1 MTKRLTDAEIE
12 ALPGLMWNGDYWKIE
27 DADLHPLVRTIESA
41 VLERS
46 KQAEP
51 VIAYIVE
58 GFEGNTV
65 IAKHLSFEPQQAK
78 DTASV
83 FSQHYPTVSTRA
95 LYTTTPGPV
104 NQQLLEA
111 LKRMLIDGNCP
122 DYNYRTLA
130 EEQARAAIAAAE
142 RGEA

>member
-46 KQAEP
+46 KAEP

-95 LYTTTPGPV
+95 LYAAPQPAQV

-111 LKRMLIDGNCP
+111 LKLAVKQNEHDMLMTGDELRKCS
-122 DYNYRTLA
+122 
-130 EEQARAAIAAAE
+130 AAIAAAQE
-142 RGEA
+142 VKK

>member
-1 MTKRLTDAEIE
+1 MTKRLTDAEIIGIADQTRTAGLSE
-12 ALPGLMWNGDYWKIE
+12 YILPISF
-27 DADLHPLVRTIESA
+27 ARAIESA

-95 LYTTTPGPV
+95 LYAAPQPAQV

-111 LKRMLIDGNCP
+111 LKLAVKQNEHDMLMTGDELRKCS
-122 DYNYRTLA
+122 
-130 EEQARAAIAAAE
+130 AAIAAAQE
-142 RGEA
+142 VKK

>member
-1 MTKRLTDAEIE
+1 MTT
-12 ALPGLMWNGDYWKIE
+12 
-27 DADLHPLVRTIESA
+27 TIE
-41 VLERS
+41 LLQGERS

-95 LYTTTPGPV
+95 LYASSQPAQV
-104 NQQLLEA
+104 NQQQLLDVDWLSKVIRA
-111 LKRMLIDGNCP
+111 ADGN
-122 DYNYRTLA
+122 NTLGAGALA
-130 EEQARAAIAAAE
+130 EVICAAIAASIINK
-142 RGEA
+142 RTH